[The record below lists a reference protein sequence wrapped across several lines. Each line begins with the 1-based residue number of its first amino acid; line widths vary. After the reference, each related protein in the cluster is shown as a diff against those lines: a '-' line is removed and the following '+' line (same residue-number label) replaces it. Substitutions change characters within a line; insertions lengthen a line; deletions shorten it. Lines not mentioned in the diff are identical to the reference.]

1 MKKTFVSFR
10 VNAELQMFRG
20 SVGLT
25 LKTCID
31 MAENVYVFKYGG
43 RGEQVAGIAKPQLCF
58 KSSHCWKDTSQKTN
72 AGYF

>member
-10 VNAELQMFRG
+10 VNAKLQMFRG

-43 RGEQVAGIAKPQLCF
+43 GGDRLPA
-58 KSSHCWKDTSQKTN
+58 
-72 AGYF
+72 